1 MMRWKCQKK
10 HSLLD
15 ELKCK
20 MPEASKTTLRQMLR
34 EERVLINNEFAKK
47 NIDLNP
53 GNIIELGQ
61 KKTYETDLTIYH
73 LDEDIVVVE
82 KPHGLLS
89 VATKKEPFNTLHN
102 KLKDLYGRVW
112 PVQRLDKET
121 SGVLVFALSIEAK
134 EKLKEQ
140 FMDHAVFREYRAIV
154 HGDIPKKGT
163 WKHQLV
169 EDGNLKMHVTNVKG
183 LYAETH
189 FEVIDTKDPL
199 SFVSFRLK
207 TGKKNQIRVQASHME
222 CPILG
227 DKKYG
232 NLQIK
237 CERMYLHAHKLGFKH
252 PITGK
257 NMSFTSSIPF
267 EINDLFGSIRRY
279 EKTLQRQVR

>member
-1 MMRWKCQKK
+1 MT
-10 HSLLD
+10 D
-15 ELKCK
+15 
-20 MPEASKTTLRQMLR
+20 ASRTTLRQMLR
-34 EERVLINNEFAKK
+34 EERVAVDGEFVKK
-47 NIDLNP
+47 NIDLDV
-53 GNIIELGQ
+53 GAEIELHQ

-82 KPHGLLS
+82 KPHGLLT

-121 SGVLVFALSIEAK
+121 SGVLVFALNVEAK

-140 FMDHAVFREYRAIV
+140 FMDHAVYREYRAVV
-154 HGDIPKKGT
+154 HGDIPKKGV

-169 EDGNLKMHVTNVKG
+169 EDGNLKMHVTTAKG

-189 FEVIDTKDPL
+189 FEVLEKKDSL

-232 NLQIK
+232 NSQVK

-252 PITGK
+252 PVTGK
-257 NMSFTSSIPF
+257 KMSFTSSIPF
-267 EINDLFGSIRRY
+267 RLNELFGSIRRY